1 MSNVVNQEQQQPLYA
16 APPPTVQENAPLQP
30 QPRTSRRWVWITL
43 GVIGGLI
50 VVGGIVLVVSMNFFK
65 ASTIK
70 TIAGPTIVAD
80 QYYTTIKNQDYTKA
94 YTFWDS
100 NVQKVYPLEMFTS
113 ESQLVD
119 KQLGA
124 VTHYT
129 IASQVQ
135 YPENNTAIVTL
146 TVTRSG
152 GVSQTVQL
160 HVQQVGSEWKI
171 TSSEAHSV

>member
-1 MSNVVNQEQQQPLYA
+1 MSNVVKQERQQPLYA
-16 APPPTVQENAPLQP
+16 TPPPTERDNVPLQQ
-30 QPRTSRRWVWITL
+30 QPRTSHHWVWITL

-50 VVGGIVLVVSMNFFK
+50 VVGGIVLAVSIGFFT
-65 ASTIK
+65 ASTTK
-70 TIAGPTIVAD
+70 TIAGPTIVTD

-100 NVQKVYPLEMFTS
+100 NAQKVYPLEMFTS

-119 KQLGA
+119 KQLGT
-124 VTHYT
+124 VTQYT
-129 IASQVQ
+129 IASPVQ

-160 HVQQVGSEWKI
+160 HLQQVGSEWKI
-171 TSSEAHSV
+171 TSSEAHNV

>member
-1 MSNVVNQEQQQPLYA
+1 MSNVVNHEQQQPLYA
-16 APPPTVQENAPLQP
+16 APPPTVRERMPLQ
-30 QPRTSRRWVWITL
+30 QQSRKSRRWVWITL

-50 VVGGIVLVVSMNFFK
+50 IVGGIVLVLNIGFFT

-80 QYYTTIKNQDYTKA
+80 QYYATIKNQDYTKA
-94 YTFWDS
+94 YTFWDA
-100 NVQKVYPLEMFTS
+100 NVQKAYPRDMFTS
-113 ESQLVD
+113 QSQLVD
-119 KQLGA
+119 KQLGT
-124 VTHYT
+124 VTHNT

-135 YPENNTAIVTL
+135 YPENNTTIVTL

-160 HVQQVGSEWKI
+160 HLQQVGSEWKI
-171 TSSEAHSV
+171 TSSEAQNT

>member
-1 MSNVVNQEQQQPLYA
+1 MLVL
-16 APPPTVQENAPLQP
+16 
-30 QPRTSRRWVWITL
+30 SR
-43 GVIGGLI
+43 G
-50 VVGGIVLVVSMNFFK
+50 FFT
-65 ASTIK
+65 ASTTN

-100 NVQKVYPLEMFTS
+100 NAQKVYPLEMFTS

-119 KQLGA
+119 TQLGPM
-124 VTHYT
+124 THYS
-129 IASQVQ
+129 IASPVQ

-160 HVQQVGSEWKI
+160 HLQQVGSEWKI
-171 TSSEAHSV
+171 TSSEAHNK

>member
-1 MSNVVNQEQQQPLYA
+1 V
-16 APPPTVQENAPLQP
+16 PLQP
-30 QPRTSRRWVWITL
+30 QPRKSRRWVWITL

-50 VVGGIVLVVSMNFFK
+50 VVVGFVLVVSIGFFT

-80 QYYTTIKNQDYTKA
+80 QYYTTIKNQDYAKA
-94 YTFWDS
+94 YTFWDT
-100 NVQKVYPLEMFTS
+100 NVQKAYPLEMFTS

-119 KQLGA
+119 KQLGTVA
-124 VTHYT
+124 HYT

-135 YPENNTAIVTL
+135 YPENTTALVTL

-160 HVQQVGSEWKI
+160 HLQQVGSEWKI
-171 TSSEAHSV
+171 TSSEAHSR

>member
-1 MSNVVNQEQQQPLYA
+1 MSNVVKQEQQQPLYA
-16 APPPTVQENAPLQP
+16 APPPHVRDNVPLQ
-30 QPRTSRRWVWITL
+30 QPRKSRRWIWITL

-50 VVGGIVLVVSMNFFK
+50 VIGGIVLVLSLGFFT

-80 QYYTTIKNQDYTKA
+80 QYYTTIKSQDYNKA

-100 NVQKVYPLEMFTS
+100 NVQKAYPLEMFTS

-119 KQLGA
+119 KQLGT

-135 YPENNTAIVTL
+135 YPENNTAIVSL
-146 TVTRSG
+146 TTTRSG

-160 HVQQVGSEWKI
+160 HLQQVGSLWKI
-171 TSSEAHSV
+171 TSSEAHNV